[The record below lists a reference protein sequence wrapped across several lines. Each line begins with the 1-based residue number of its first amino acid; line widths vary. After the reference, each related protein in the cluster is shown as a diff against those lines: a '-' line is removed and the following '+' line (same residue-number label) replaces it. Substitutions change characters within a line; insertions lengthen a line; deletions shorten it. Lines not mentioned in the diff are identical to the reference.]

1 MADNDGQSTVA
12 DSSQTVLSDS
22 LSDGEA
28 SVVEQDGSA
37 VEQDSGSVAL
47 PKWTE
52 QTPTEYRE
60 KLKGYQT
67 YKDFLKDA
75 TELLDRKDS
84 LVTVPGEGA
93 SDEQWDQF
101 FSSVGRPS
109 DPEGYGIEGKDELV
123 KEFSSVAHKSGL
135 SVTQAKSLLEWY
147 QGALEKQGTTI
158 QENLKAET
166 ERVQTQLKEEWAGD
180 YDKNMESLKRFGK
193 KYGSDEIKKV
203 LSDPAIGNNPVLI
216 KLLSR
221 AGADLVSERMVDGKP
236 SSPQEAD
243 DTGILSYPWMREA
256 YPTKPE

>member
-1 MADNDGQSTVA
+1 MADNNGQGTVA
-12 DSSQTVLSDS
+12 DSGQTVLSDS
-22 LSDGEA
+22 LSDGDG
-28 SVVEQDGSA
+28 SDVGQDGGA
-37 VEQDSGSVAL
+37 VPQDSGSVEL

-60 KLKGYQT
+60 KLKGYPT

-75 TELLDRKDS
+75 TELLDRKES
-84 LVTVPGEGA
+84 LVTVPGEDA

-109 DPEGYGIEGKDELV
+109 DPEGYGIDGDDALV
-123 KEFSSVAHKSGL
+123 SEFRSVAHKSGL

-147 QGALEKQGTTI
+147 QGALEKQGATI

-166 ERVQTQLKEEWAGD
+166 EKVQAQLKEEWAGD
-180 YDKNMESLKRFGK
+180 YDKNMESLTRFGK
-193 KYGSDEIKKV
+193 KYGSEEIRTV

-216 KLLSR
+216 KLLAR
-221 AGADLVSERMVDGKP
+221 AGADLVSERLVDGKP
-236 SSPQEAD
+236 VEQQGGD

-256 YPTKPE
+256 YPTKLE